1 MVVIWSKNI
10 KELVGKVIST
20 KMQWTIVVAVDRV
33 REDRIYSK
41 RSTIQKK
48 YYVDD
53 ADQVAQ
59 EGDTVRIRETKPLS
73 KLKRWK
79 LVEVTQKAL

>member
-1 MVVIWSKNI
+1 
-10 KELVGKVIST
+10 
-20 KMQWTIVVAVDRV
+20 MQWTIVVAVDRV

-41 RSTIQKK
+41 RATVQKR

-53 ADQVAQ
+53 AEQVAV
-59 EGDTVRIRETKPLS
+59 EGDKVRIRETRPMS

-79 LVEVTQKAL
+79 LVEVTHKAL

>member
-1 MVVIWSKNI
+1 MV
-10 KELVGKVIST
+10 T
-20 KMQWTIVVAVDRV
+20 VARV

-41 RSTIQKK
+41 RATVQKR

-53 ADQVAQ
+53 AAGLAQ
-59 EGDTVRIRETKPLS
+59 EGDTVRIRETKPMS

-79 LVEVTQKAL
+79 LVEVVQKAM

>member
-10 KELVGKVIST
+10 KELIGKVVST
-20 KMQWTIVVAVDRV
+20 KMQWTIVVTVDRV

-41 RSTIQKK
+41 RATVQKR

-53 ADQVAQ
+53 AEGLAA
-59 EGDTVRIRETKPLS
+59 EGDTVRIRETKPIS

-79 LVEVTQKAL
+79 LIEVTHKAL